1 MASDEATKADR
12 ILDGAA
18 ELFATKP
25 FHEVRLE
32 DIAAR
37 ARVGKGTVYL
47 YWERKEDVYLAV
59 IRRGFAMVSQRLDRE
74 LPACTS
80 AWDAIRATVTAIVD
94 FAFAHP
100 GVYRIMRSGLLTP
113 EDPELQRIR
122 KGLAD
127 RIERT
132 IRAGVESGELVDPCP
147 GLTTQYVFSFV
158 RGAMLYPPDGMTAAS
173 LGEHMLHILSRGL
186 GVKSGGARP

>member
-1 MASDEATKADR
+1 VEEGSKPDR

-37 ARVGKGTVYL
+37 AHVGKGTVYL
-47 YWERKEDVYLAV
+47 YWVSKEDVYLAV
-59 IRRGFAMVSQRLDRE
+59 IRRGFAMVSQRLERE
-74 LPACTS
+74 LPACTTT
-80 AWDAIRATVTAIVD
+80 WERLGAIVGAIVD

-100 GVYRIMRSGLLTP
+100 GVYRIMRSGQLTP
-113 EDPELQRIR
+113 EDPELLRIR
-122 KGLAD
+122 ADLAA

-132 IRAGVESGELVDPCP
+132 IRDGVAAGELHDPWP
-147 GLTTQYVFSFV
+147 ALTTQYLFSFV
-158 RGAMLYPPDGMTAAS
+158 RGAMLYPPAGLTPEALRDHVMGVLRGGIAAAS
-173 LGEHMLHILSRGL
+173 A
-186 GVKSGGARP
+186 GGAA